1 MTSDPGPDCPF
12 LSILTAAHVWE
23 AGEEEGEEEVEEDE
37 VAHED
42 GGHEVGDAGAAR
54 HEDAVPH
61 GLYPLTAQHTEHD
74 HEAGTQEG
82 SLPTLSY
89 CISYTVYCISAVL
102 FFVPF
107 LACGD
112 RFPPTSLLFFLKFGT
127 KF

>member
-1 MTSDPGPDCPF
+1 MTSDPDCPF

-23 AGEEEGEEEVEEDE
+23 AGEEEGEEEVEDDE

-89 CISYTVYCISAVL
+89 CISYTVYICSAV
-102 FFVPF
+102 FCAVFSMWGSIP
-107 LACGD
+107 AN
-112 RFPPTSLLFFLKFGT
+112 FPPVFF
-127 KF
+127 